1 MSLCRQGMAVLLVG
15 LAAWGCSKGSSQP
28 AAATNPPAETIS
40 AAQNGSSEGSG
51 AAAAQVE
58 PPDAVVTRFLDALR
72 RGEKEAVARLLT
84 SAARAETVRLGYEIN
99 PPGDLN
105 SKYEV
110 GRVERVAGPPEEAF
124 VSSVWT
130 HNLGN
135 GEVYSYEAVWIARRE
150 PDWQSRSRR
159 TLRRW
164 CSISKN
170 STKSSKKRA
179 KLNSPAKRAN
189 PRAKR

>member
-1 MSLCRQGMAVLLVG
+1 
-15 LAAWGCSKGSSQP
+15 
-28 AAATNPPAETIS
+28 
-40 AAQNGSSEGSG
+40 
-51 AAAAQVE
+51 
-58 PPDAVVTRFLDALR
+58 
-72 RGEKEAVARLLT
+72 
-84 SAARAETVRLGYEIN
+84 VRLGYEIN

-150 PDWQSRSRR
+150 PEGWRISGLAVTEPENAAPLVFNFEKLDEVFEKKSQVEQSGETGEPARQ
-159 TLRRW
+159 
-164 CSISKN
+164 
-170 STKSSKKRA
+170 A
-179 KLNSPAKRAN
+179 LNPGVAPASGQALE
-189 PRAKR
+189 